1 MQYIRRNWFDIG
13 TIVWAIGLLVVG
25 ILWVATPAFAGPGG
39 PGGGGGSPDC
49 GLVCNVACDSNDGC
63 ESYTSGPG
71 GCDVYCMDGT
81 HIRCP
86 AF

>member
-25 ILWVATPAFAGPGG
+25 ILWVATPAFAG
-39 PGGGGGSPDC
+39 GGGGGPDC

-63 ESYTSGPG
+63 ESYISGPG
-71 GCDVYCMDGT
+71 GCHVYCMDGT
-81 HIRCP
+81 DFRCP
-86 AF
+86 A